1 MQPSVLVISSS
12 SLGRA
17 FGAFVAQIKP
27 NSLLMVDP
35 DSRRAEL
42 MNGRLFCL
50 DFGSEFSVHQKMLI
64 ETVSSCLGQ
73 LSSLEQVKWVFCFE
87 DMARSHE
94 LRDLRDQ
101 LLKFRGLR
109 WVDCRPEANEV
120 LSYSQYRLS
129 LPWKVKERFLGR
141 LRVEAK
147 SGEVQFAGDE
157 IAGAALKKLLIGHLT
172 LQTAKRAVSGP
183 FWKSWASQF

>member
-1 MQPSVLVISSS
+1 MQPSILVIASC

-17 FGAFVAQIKP
+17 FGAFVAQLKP
-27 NSLLMVDP
+27 QGLLMVDP

-42 MNGRLFCL
+42 IKGRLFCL
-50 DFGSEFSVHQKMLI
+50 DFGSEFSVHQKIII
-64 ETVSSCLGQ
+64 ETLPSCLEQ

-101 LLKFRGLR
+101 LLKNKGLR
-109 WVDCRPEANEV
+109 WVDCRPEADEV

-129 LPWKVKERFLGR
+129 LPWKVKERFVGR
-141 LRVEAK
+141 LRVQAKDGEARF
-147 SGEVQFAGDE
+147 SGDE
-157 IAGAALKKLLIGHLT
+157 IAAAALKKLLFGHLA
-172 LQTAKRAVSGP
+172 LKTAKRAVPGP
-183 FWKSWASQF
+183 QWKSWASQF